1 MANQDIDNFIRG
13 LDYDPHKILAVA
25 QDGDVSTH
33 PLTTSRKEN
42 HEVVVCKTTEH
53 KLTKNLSEVAILSQ
67 AAAAF
72 PGALLIADEQLQR
85 GTPTPIGLPRGKL
98 KMTLLIPGNLRQP
111 LDVDPTVSGVQ
122 LFLNQELEDWNKHTE
137 SNENH
142 QNYGNAEN
150 TFVNYST
157 AYSKQQVAASLGFKA
172 EWASGAASAQLD
184 ASSTTERSVVFCY
197 YKQVFYTVKIRHAGG
212 PVGRVR
218 PIGHACGC
226 AQRHLPP
233 QLRPLMST
241 VSITAA
247 LLLVKDGNV
256 GGRHLGE
263 SARRVKAGDAGRCHG
278 ERRSAGEVRR
288 YPQERHLHRR
298 GHRRRHRS
306 G

>member
-172 EWASGAASAQLD
+172 EWASGAASTQLD
-184 ASSTTERSVVFCY
+184 ASSTTERSVVFCSTN
-197 YKQVFYTVKIRHAGG
+197 VSYTVMIYTPG
-212 PVGRVR
+212 PS
-218 PIGHACGC
+218 ACSTHRSRLRMC
-226 AQRHLPP
+226 ATSPP
-233 QLRPLMST
+233 PTLRPLMST

-247 LLLVKDGNV
+247 L
-256 GGRHLGE
+256 
-263 SARRVKAGDAGRCHG
+263 CW
-278 ERRSAGEVRR
+278 
-288 YPQERHLHRR
+288 
-298 GHRRRHRS
+298 
-306 G
+306 